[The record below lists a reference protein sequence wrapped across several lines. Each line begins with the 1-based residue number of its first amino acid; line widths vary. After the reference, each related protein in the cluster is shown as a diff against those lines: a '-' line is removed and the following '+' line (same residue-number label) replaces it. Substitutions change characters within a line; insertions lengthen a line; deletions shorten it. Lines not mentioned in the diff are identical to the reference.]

1 MAHAFVNAS
10 VTEAGSAEDDER
22 MWECLGRDSA
32 DSGTVL
38 NSFAPR

>member
-1 MAHAFVNAS
+1 MVHAICKR
-10 VTEAGSAEDDER
+10 EAGLGSAEDDER
-22 MWECLGRDSA
+22 PWESRGRDSA